1 MEFVHRFTCITST
14 MEYTFTMGGLG
25 PNPDVLL
32 ETVTAVKRAG
42 RRVAPDVTPT
52 ITSVILDSD
61 GLPRNA
67 RRARAGTLALA

>member
-1 MEFVHRFTCITST
+1 
-14 MEYTFTMGGLG
+14 MGGLG

-32 ETVTAVKRAG
+32 ETVAAVKRAG

-52 ITSVILDSD
+52 TICSVILDPG

-67 RRARAGTLALA
+67 RRARAGTLALARDKPL